1 MARDKFGEF
10 MPLDTID
17 GYISPF
23 IAEME
28 DYVSNKVADIK
39 DVVPPDISQVMEVG
53 VDELKD
59 SVTVAKY
66 QVIDKVVSYAIVMVG
81 EEEGRE
87 LAIKVFGVED
97 VEKSQ
102 QMRPMMRKVA
112 PRDGEGDD
120 DDNKG
125 GEFGKT
131 AEAIGDSTGPTA
143 LQAAGDLV
151 GTLANGLGNTTS
163 SLLGTTGNVV

>member
-17 GYISPF
+17 GYINPF
-23 IAEME
+23 IVEME

-102 QMRPMMRKVA
+102 QLRPMMRKVLLA
-112 PRDGEGDD
+112 TTRDGEGDD

-143 LQAAGDLV
+143 L
-151 GTLANGLGNTTS
+151 
-163 SLLGTTGNVV
+163 